1 MTKYVAIKCPQTRET
16 LKKYS
21 KKYKLYI
28 HESTIYWWLKDGV
41 HYGNYLV
48 LQLSK
53 SGRQTCGGYCR
64 NDIGDI
70 PVLTLEEGVSML

>member
-28 HESTIYWWLKDGV
+28 HESTIDWWLKYGV
-41 HYGNYLV
+41 HTGNYLV

-53 SGRQTCGGYCR
+53 SGRQACGGYCR
-64 NDIGDI
+64 NDIGDM
-70 PVLTLEEGVSML
+70 PVLTLEDGVSML